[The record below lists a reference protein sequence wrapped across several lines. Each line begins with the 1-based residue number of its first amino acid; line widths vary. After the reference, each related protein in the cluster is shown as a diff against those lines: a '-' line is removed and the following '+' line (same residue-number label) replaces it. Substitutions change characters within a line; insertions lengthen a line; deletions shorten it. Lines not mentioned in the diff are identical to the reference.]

1 MKLNDGK
8 SLELTAG
15 PPGHQLAP
23 ARRLSVSTPIFG
35 QAHFHLTQFI
45 NDYQIASK
53 IITEHV
59 IPAEARPALALPGLD
74 WIWRRVFLVLFS
86 SYPSRLPLSSLP
98 LHRLS
103 LSPILGPILG
113 YSPPSRSFSS
123 SSSSLVAPIRFS
135 SPVHRLFSSTNG
147 TLRNTM
153 QP

>member
-86 SYPSRLPLSSLP
+86 SYPSRLALSSLP
-98 LHRLS
+98 PHRPLS
-103 LSPILGPILG
+103 HSLQSSGSHHPHALFPL
-113 YSPPSRSFSS
+113 PLLRS
-123 SSSSLVAPIRFS
+123 LLQFS

-153 QP
+153 HP